1 MPHGGFPASPLFLPA
16 PGEPAVPWQQ
26 WKRVF
31 LNFLEAIG
39 GDELQPKPCRA
50 ILLNS
55 LGAEGQRILYS
66 ILAQGAD
73 VTADAKT
80 EDKVGQFKDALAALD
95 THFTSATNDLVERCR
110 FRQRRQ
116 LPGETF
122 QAFTNSLRDLASTCN
137 FGSVTDSMI

>member
-1 MPHGGFPASPLFLPA
+1 MPLGCFPAPPPFLPA
-16 PGEPAVPWQQ
+16 PGDPAVPWQQ

-39 GDELQPKPCRA
+39 GDELKPKRCKA

-55 LGAEGQRILYS
+55 LGVE
-66 ILAQGAD
+66 GAD
-73 VTADAKT
+73 VTADAKA
-80 EDKVGQFKDALAALD
+80 EDKVDQFKDALAALD
-95 THFTSATNDLVERCR
+95 THFASATNDLVERRR

-122 QAFTNSLRDLASTCN
+122 QAFTVFGNLRLLAILA
-137 FGSVTDSMI
+137 VLPIA